1 MRSDISAEIVN
12 LSPVAPPD
20 MKNHDLIGTNIYSQF
35 SWPPTLLQE
44 AEFRSKLIVY
54 EVYIVWSRWGSG
66 GDFKPLTFDFFVG
79 RPPPFLL
86 FLSRENQR
94 PPVCCTSNVVR
105 RGGEAGA
112 ADLAQMHP

>member
-12 LSPVAPPD
+12 LSLVAPPD
-20 MKNHDLIGTNIYSQF
+20 MKKNHDLIGTSISSQ
-35 SWPPTLLQE
+35 SSRPPTLPQE

-54 EVYIVWSRWGSG
+54 EVYIAWSRWGSG

-86 FLSRENQR
+86 LFFKQRESKT
-94 PPVCCTSNVVR
+94 TSV
-105 RGGEAGA
+105 
-112 ADLAQMHP
+112 LHL